1 MKLVTKIQD
10 APGFLLVVNLL
21 IFRIYNYHKE
31 KSLNLKIEKSV
42 RRNFMKAIICREFKN
57 YMKNPLYW
65 IGIVIVVISIYSNL
79 SEYLDIHM
87 FSNNQEVEQ
96 LKDVKPTD
104 ADVMNGYIPATFEE
118 QMDIGLKDIKQ
129 TFIDA
134 YDMTELEAE
143 NAIEDVK
150 AQKLSVA
157 GTIKY
162 LEDKYQFYDGKAV
175 FMEAEQKKATAAEL
189 NNYIELKL
197 SEHSYAYYFAKKYA
211 DFTGFHIAFFAVVL
225 LAFLFIRDMKK
236 DIYEL
241 LHTKAISA
249 RSYVLGKYFGGIF
262 PLSLAV
268 LIITVV
274 FTVLCQNNNLQTNII
289 DSFVNML
296 LATVLFVMPT
306 VLICVGIYVLIALL
320 FKNPLP
326 SIPLILT
333 YIVYSNMGSYDVNG
347 NYGFYGQILGMLFR
361 FEGEFFETEVLPV
374 FQLNQIALLLLTL
387 LFISVGVW
395 RWRTRR
401 I

>member
-1 MKLVTKIQD
+1 
-10 APGFLLVVNLL
+10 
-21 IFRIYNYHKE
+21 
-31 KSLNLKIEKSV
+31 
-42 RRNFMKAIICREFKN
+42 MKAIISREFKN

-65 IGIVIVVISIYSNL
+65 FGIVIVVISIYSNL
-79 SEYLDIHM
+79 SEYLNVHM

-96 LKDVKPTD
+96 LKNVKPTD
-104 ADVMNGYIPATFEE
+104 ADIMNGYIPTTFEE
-118 QMDIGLKDIKQ
+118 QMDIGLKEIKQ

-162 LEDKYQFYDGKAV
+162 LKDKYQFYDGKAV
-175 FMEAEQKKATAAEL
+175 FMEAKQKKATAVEA

-236 DIYEL
+236 DTYEL

-249 RSYVLGKYFGGIF
+249 RSYVLGKYFGGVF

-268 LIITVV
+268 LIITVI
-274 FTVLCQNNNLQTNII
+274 FTVLCQNNNLQTNFI
-289 DSFVNML
+289 DSFVNMF

-326 SIPLILT
+326 AIPLVLT
-333 YIVYSNMGSYDVNG
+333 YIVYSNMGSYGANG
-347 NYGFYGQILGMLFR
+347 DYGFYGQILGMLFR

-387 LFISVGVW
+387 LFISVGTC